1 LLEFDLEKGGISMNN
16 ILWENFVGKPSP
28 RREKVGGIFKLNFA
42 SWNFNGFRIPVKFKP
57 SETRD

>member
-1 LLEFDLEKGGISMNN
+1 MNN